1 MGNLKNSRFRQIAL
15 LACSRHFN
23 VFSSLCKT
31 ARSLQVHATLWFK
44 LANRCRDTHEAKTCK
59 RNVVWAYETG

>member
-1 MGNLKNSRFRQIAL
+1 MGSLKNSRFRQIAF

-31 ARSLQVHATLWFK
+31 ARSLEAHATFGL
-44 LANRCRDTHEAKTCK
+44 N
-59 RNVVWAYETG
+59 